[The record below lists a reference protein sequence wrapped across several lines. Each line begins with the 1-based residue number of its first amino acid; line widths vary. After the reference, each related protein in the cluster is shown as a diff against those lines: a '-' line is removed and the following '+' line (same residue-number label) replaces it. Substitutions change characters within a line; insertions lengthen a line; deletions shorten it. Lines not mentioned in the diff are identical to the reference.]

1 MLLLDTHV
9 WVWSADGDT
18 RRVGRRARQ
27 ALLKAESRDD
37 VRISP
42 VTMFEVTALHTLGRL
57 RLARSLDQ
65 WIQDA
70 MDAAGVRIAELTPA
84 IAIDAGT
91 IPRTALADP
100 LDRLLVATARQLDAV
115 FLTADSRILE
125 YAVRTRNLHAQD
137 AERSAAAAS
146 TDRTTATDYR
156 RDRRPS
162 PRGRASRRDT
172 ASGRPDRV
180 RGRCDPVNPR
190 AS

>member
-65 WIQDA
+65 WIHDA
-70 MDAAGVRIAELTPA
+70 LDAAGVRIAELTPA

-137 AERSAAAAS
+137 AAA
-146 TDRTTATDYR
+146 
-156 RDRRPS
+156 
-162 PRGRASRRDT
+162 
-172 ASGRPDRV
+172 
-180 RGRCDPVNPR
+180 
-190 AS
+190 